1 MIAHSFDEL
10 LNILKSR
17 IAQIELNRELYTISE
32 KYNERDKS
40 GAINIKYDGIHLV
53 TFFYI
58 YSYVN
63 INGKELSRA
72 SFYLKACM
80 YPDWYEECTPQLS
93 RDVEHINEYFRSCIH
108 NETFRFEECL
118 DKYLPI
124 GNEEAKEIIKN
135 SLTNIGLRDVEVVFD
150 TYQKTYLVKSNLH
163 EFLDFQKN
171 KDEENV
177 WVYKYTS
184 LETYRNILNHGTFR
198 MNSIIAMNDENESLW
213 ADLVTSKDETPNE
226 EYYKSVVKNKNL
238 LITSFTSKE
247 DNATMWRL
255 YGDQGKG
262 TCMAF
267 SVPAN
272 RITKV
277 LYVNEKD
284 EKVRKL
290 KEARTALLSKG
301 IKVEFSDMSEMKY
314 YIKHSDFSIEGEY
327 RYLYDAGDKNLDI
340 ANYGDLL
347 SPYKDFK
354 YDEQTQKFGNLPF
367 KLEYVI
373 IGKNISQ
380 YKTVFPL
387 LVAETAK
394 RFPSVAIYES
404 NMITLR

>member
-1 MIAHSFDEL
+1 MKKKSF
-10 LNILKSR
+10 
-17 IAQIELNRELYTISE
+17 
-32 KYNERDKS
+32 
-40 GAINIKYDGIHLV
+40 
-53 TFFYI
+53 
-58 YSYVN
+58 
-63 INGKELSRA
+63 
-72 SFYLKACM
+72 
-80 YPDWYEECTPQLS
+80 
-93 RDVEHINEYFRSCIH
+93 
-108 NETFRFEECL
+108 
-118 DKYLPI
+118 
-124 GNEEAKEIIKN
+124 KN

-150 TYQKTYLVKSNLH
+150 TYQKAYLVKSNLH
-163 EFLDFQKN
+163 EFLNFQKN

-226 EYYKSVVKNKNL
+226 VYYKSVVKNKNL
-238 LITSFTSKE
+238 LITSFTSKG

-262 TCMAF
+262 ICMAF
-267 SVPAN
+267 TVPSN

-284 EKVRKL
+284 ENVRKL
-290 KEARTALLSKG
+290 KEARTDLLNKG

-327 RYLYDAGDKNLDI
+327 RYLYDAGAEDLDI
-340 ANYGDLL
+340 ASYGDLL

-354 YDEQTQKFGNLPF
+354 YDESTQKFSNLPF
-367 KLEYVI
+367 KFEYVT
-373 IGKNISQ
+373 IGKNIPQ

>member
-10 LNILKSR
+10 LDILMNR
-17 IAQIELNRELYTISE
+17 VAQIELNLELYTIS
-32 KYNERDKS
+32 D
-40 GAINIKYDGIHLV
+40 KYDEHDMSGNISIEYDGNNLV
-53 TFFYI
+53 SFHYLR
-58 YSYVN
+58 SN
-63 INGKELSRA
+63 IRIDGKTTVRGA
-72 SFYLKACM
+72 FTVKFRK
-80 YPDWYEECTPQLS
+80 YPNWYEEYIPHLS
-93 RDVEHINEYFRSCIH
+93 RKDVHVDEYFRSKIYH
-108 NETFRFEECL
+108 ETYCFEECL
-118 DKYLPI
+118 DKFLPI
-124 GNEEAKEIIKN
+124 GNEDEKEIIKK
-135 SLTNIGLRDVEVVFD
+135 SLTNIGVKDVEVVFD

-184 LETYRNILNHGTFR
+184 LETYRNILNRGTFR

-213 ADLVTSKDETPNE
+213 ADIVTSNNVAQNE
-226 EYYKSVVKNKNL
+226 VYYKTVVKNKNL
-238 LITSFTSKE
+238 LITSFTSKK

-262 TCMAF
+262 ICMAF

-290 KEARTALLSKG
+290 KEARTDLLNKG
-301 IKVEFSDMSEMKY
+301 IKVEFTDMSEMKY

-327 RYLYDAGDKNLDI
+327 RYLYDASEEDLDI
-340 ANYGDLL
+340 ANYGDML
-347 SPYKDFK
+347 SPCKDFK
-354 YDEQTQKFGNLPF
+354 YDESTRKFGNLPF
-367 KLEYVI
+367 KLKYVI
-373 IGKNISQ
+373 IGKNIPQ

-387 LVAETAK
+387 LVAETSK
-394 RFPSVAIYES
+394 RFPSVAICES
-404 NMITLR
+404 KMITLR

>member
-1 MIAHSFDEL
+1 MIKHSFDEL

-17 IAQIELNRELYTISE
+17 IAQIELNRELFTIS
-32 KYNERDKS
+32 D
-40 GAINIKYDGIHLV
+40 KYDEHNMSGDLNVEYDGRHLV
-53 TFFYI
+53 TFHYLR
-58 YSYVN
+58 SN
-63 INGKELSRA
+63 IRIDSRTKVRGAFTVECRMYPNWYKERIPHLSRNVVHV
-72 SFYLKACM
+72 
-80 YPDWYEECTPQLS
+80 D
-93 RDVEHINEYFRSCIH
+93 EYFRSCIH

-124 GNEEAKEIIKN
+124 GNEDGKEIIKN
-135 SLTNIGLRDVEVVFD
+135 SLTNIGLKDVEVVFD
-150 TYQKTYLVKSNLH
+150 SYQKTYLVKSNLH

-171 KDEENV
+171 KEEENV

-213 ADLVTSKDETPNE
+213 ADIVTSKDEAPNE

-238 LITSFTSKE
+238 LITSFTSKK

-262 TCMAF
+262 ICMAF

-290 KEARTALLSKG
+290 KEARAALLSKG

-340 ANYGDLL
+340 ANYGNLL

-354 YDEQTQKFGNLPF
+354 YDESTQKFGNLPF
-367 KLEYVI
+367 KFEYVI
-373 IGKNISQ
+373 IGKNIPQ

-387 LVAETAK
+387 LVAETSK
-394 RFPSVAIYES
+394 RFPSVAICES
-404 NMITLR
+404 KMITLR

>member
-1 MIAHSFDEL
+1 MIKHSFDEL
-10 LNILKSR
+10 LEILNNR
-17 IAQIELNRELYTISE
+17 LAQIEFNQELYTISK
-32 KYNERDKS
+32 KYDERDKS
-40 GAINIKYDGIHLV
+40 GTINIKYDGIRLV
-53 TFFYI
+53 SFFYLC
-58 YSYVN
+58 SKVN
-63 INGKELSRA
+63 INGKNTLRT
-72 SFYLKACM
+72 SFSIKACM
-80 YPDWYEECTPQLS
+80 YPGWYEECKPDLS
-93 RDVEHINEYFRSCIH
+93 HTIVHIDESLRPNIYNVIYTMEQ
-108 NETFRFEECL
+108 CL

-124 GNEEAKEIIKN
+124 GNENEKEIIKN

-150 TYQKTYLVKSNLH
+150 TYLKSYVVKSNLH
-163 EFLDFQKN
+163 EFLYFQKN

-213 ADLVTSKDETPNE
+213 ADLVTSKDETSNE
-226 EYYKSVVKNKNL
+226 VYYKSVVKNKNL

-262 TCMAF
+262 ICMAF
-267 SVPAN
+267 SVPSN

-284 EKVRKL
+284 ENVRKL
-290 KEARTALLSKG
+290 KEARTALVNKG

-327 RYLYDAGDKNLDI
+327 RYLYDAGGENLDI
-340 ANYGDLL
+340 ASYGDLL

-354 YDEQTQKFGNLPF
+354 YDKETQKFGNLPF
-367 KLEYVI
+367 KFEYVT
-373 IGKNISQ
+373 IGKNIPQ

-387 LVAETAK
+387 LVAETDK

-404 NMITLR
+404 EMIALR

>member
-1 MIAHSFDEL
+1 MITHTFDEL
-10 LNILKSR
+10 LNILKRR
-17 IAQIELNRELYTISE
+17 IAQIELNRELFTISD
-32 KYNERDKS
+32 KYDEQNKS
-40 GAINIKYDGIHLV
+40 GDINIKYDGRHLV
-53 TFFYI
+53 TFHYLR
-58 YSYVN
+58 SN
-63 INGKELSRA
+63 IRIEGRTTFRGAFTVECRMYPNWYKERIPHLSRNVVHV
-72 SFYLKACM
+72 
-80 YPDWYEECTPQLS
+80 D
-93 RDVEHINEYFRSCIH
+93 EYFRSCIH

-118 DKYLPI
+118 DTYLPI
-124 GNEEAKEIIKN
+124 GNEEKKEIIKN

-163 EFLDFQKN
+163 EFLNFQKN
-171 KDEENV
+171 KEEENV

-213 ADLVTSKDETPNE
+213 ADLVTCKDEIPNE

-255 YGDQGKG
+255 YGNQGKG
-262 TCMAF
+262 ICMAF
-267 SVPAN
+267 SVPSN

-301 IKVEFSDMSEMKY
+301 IKAEFSDMSEMKY

-327 RYLYDAGDKNLDI
+327 RYLYDAGEKNLDI

-347 SPYKDFK
+347 NAYEDFK
-354 YDEQTQKFGNLPF
+354 YEKETGMFGTLPF
-367 KLEYVI
+367 KLKYVI
-373 IGKNISQ
+373 IGKNIPQ

>member
-1 MIAHSFDEL
+1 MITHSFDEL
-10 LNILKSR
+10 LSILKR
-17 IAQIELNRELYTISE
+17 RKAQIELNRELYTI
-32 KYNERDKS
+32 YD
-40 GAINIKYDGIHLV
+40 KYDEQNMSGDINVEYDGRHLV
-53 TFFYI
+53 TFHYLQT
-58 YSYVN
+58 N
-63 INGKELSRA
+63 IRVAGRTTVRGTFTVKFR
-72 SFYLKACM
+72 M
-80 YPDWYEECTPQLS
+80 YPDWYEECIPQLS
-93 RDVEHINEYFRSCIH
+93 RDVVHIDEYFRSCIY

-124 GNEEAKEIIKN
+124 GNEDDKEIIKN

-171 KDEENV
+171 KEEENV
-177 WVYKYTS
+177 RVYKYTS

-213 ADLVTSKDETPNE
+213 ADLVTSKDDTPNE
-226 EYYKSVVKNKNL
+226 VYYKSVVKNKNL

-262 TCMAF
+262 ICMAF
-267 SVPAN
+267 TVPAN

-290 KEARTALLSKG
+290 KEARTDLLNKG

-314 YIKHSDFSIEGEY
+314 YIKHSDFSVEGEY
-327 RYLYDAGDKNLDI
+327 RYLYDAVDENLDI

-354 YDEQTQKFGNLPF
+354 YDESTQKFGNLPF
-367 KLEYVI
+367 KFEYVI
-373 IGKNISQ
+373 IGKNIHH
-380 YKTVFPL
+380 YKTDFPL

-404 NMITLR
+404 EMIALR

>member
-58 YSYVN
+58 CSYVN
-63 INGKELSRA
+63 INGKNLSRA

-80 YPDWYEECTPQLS
+80 YPDWYEECTTQLS

-124 GNEEAKEIIKN
+124 GNEEEKEIIKN
-135 SLTNIGLRDVEVVFD
+135 SLTNIGLREVEVVFD

-171 KDEENV
+171 KEEENV

-213 ADLVTSKDETPNE
+213 ADLVTSKDDTPNE
-226 EYYKSVVKNKNL
+226 VYYKSVVKNKNL
-238 LITSFTSKE
+238 LITSFTSKK

-262 TCMAF
+262 ICMAF
-267 SVPAN
+267 TVPAN

-290 KEARTALLSKG
+290 KEARTALVNKG
-301 IKVEFSDMSEMKY
+301 IKVELSDMNEMKY

-327 RYLYDAGDKNLDI
+327 RYLYDAGGENLDI

-354 YDEQTQKFGNLPF
+354 YDESTQKFGNLPF
-367 KLEYVI
+367 KFEYVI
-373 IGKNISQ
+373 IGKNIPQ

-387 LVAETAK
+387 IVAETAK

-404 NMITLR
+404 NMITMR

>member
-1 MIAHSFDEL
+1 MIKHSFDEL

-32 KYNERDKS
+32 KYDERDMS
-40 GAINIKYDGIHLV
+40 GTINIKYDGIGLV
-53 TFFYI
+53 SFFYLC
-58 YSYVN
+58 SKVN
-63 INGKELSRA
+63 INGKNSLRT
-72 SFYLKACM
+72 SFSIKACM
-80 YPDWYEECTPQLS
+80 YPGWYEECMPDLS
-93 RDVEHINEYFRSCIH
+93 HTIVHIDESLRSNIY
-108 NETFRFEECL
+108 NVIYTMKQCL

-124 GNEEAKEIIKN
+124 GNENEKEIIKN

-150 TYQKTYLVKSNLH
+150 TYQKAYLVKSNLH

-177 WVYKYTS
+177 LVYKYTS
-184 LETYRNILNHGTFR
+184 LETYRNILNCGTFR

-213 ADLVTSKDETPNE
+213 ADLVTRKDETPNE
-226 EYYKSVVKNKNL
+226 VYYKSVVKNKNL
-238 LITSFTSKE
+238 LITSFTSKN

-262 TCMAF
+262 ICMAF
-267 SVPAN
+267 TVPAN
-272 RITKV
+272 LITKV

-290 KEARTALLSKG
+290 KEARTALVNTG

-327 RYLYDAGDKNLDI
+327 RYLYDAGDENLDI
-340 ANYGDLL
+340 ASYGDLL

-354 YDEQTQKFGNLPF
+354 YEESTQKFGNLPF
-367 KLEYVI
+367 KFEYVI
-373 IGKNISQ
+373 TGKNIPQ

-404 NMITLR
+404 EMIALR

>member
-1 MIAHSFDEL
+1 M
-10 LNILKSR
+10 
-17 IAQIELNRELYTISE
+17 
-32 KYNERDKS
+32 
-40 GAINIKYDGIHLV
+40 
-53 TFFYI
+53 
-58 YSYVN
+58 
-63 INGKELSRA
+63 
-72 SFYLKACM
+72 
-80 YPDWYEECTPQLS
+80 
-93 RDVEHINEYFRSCIH
+93 
-108 NETFRFEECL
+108 
-118 DKYLPI
+118 
-124 GNEEAKEIIKN
+124 
-135 SLTNIGLRDVEVVFD
+135 FD

-171 KDEENV
+171 KEEEKV

-226 EYYKSVVKNKNL
+226 VYYKSVVKNKNL

-262 TCMAF
+262 ICMAF

-284 EKVRKL
+284 EKVRNL

-327 RYLYDAGDKNLDI
+327 RYLYDAGEENLAI

-354 YDEQTQKFGNLPF
+354 YDKETQKFGNLPF
-367 KLEYVI
+367 KFEYVI

>member
-1 MIAHSFDEL
+1 MIKHSFDEL
-10 LNILKSR
+10 LDILKNR
-17 IAQIELNRELYTISE
+17 ISQIEFNRELFTIS
-32 KYNERDKS
+32 D
-40 GAINIKYDGIHLV
+40 KYDEQNMSGDINVEYDGRHLV
-53 TFFYI
+53 TFHYLR
-58 YSYVN
+58 SN
-63 INGKELSRA
+63 IRIASRTKVRGA
-72 SFYLKACM
+72 FTVKFRK
-80 YPDWYEECTPQLS
+80 YPVWYEECIPQLS
-93 RDVEHINEYFRSCIH
+93 RDVVHIDEYFRSSIY

-124 GNEEAKEIIKN
+124 GNEEEKEIIKK
-135 SLTNIGLRDVEVVFD
+135 SLTNIGLKDVEVVFD
-150 TYQKTYLVKSNLH
+150 TYQKTYLVKSSLH

-171 KDEENV
+171 KEEENV

-213 ADLVTSKDETPNE
+213 ADLVTSKDEPPNE

-238 LITSFTSKE
+238 LITSFTSKG

-255 YGDQGKG
+255 YGGQGKG
-262 TCMAF
+262 MCMAF
-267 SVPAN
+267 SVPSN

-284 EKVRKL
+284 ENVRKL
-290 KEARTALLSKG
+290 KEARTALLNKG

-354 YDEQTQKFGNLPF
+354 YDKETGMFGNLPF
-367 KLEYVI
+367 KLKYVI
-373 IGKNISQ
+373 IGKNIPQ

-387 LVAETAK
+387 LVAETVK

>member
-1 MIAHSFDEL
+1 M
-10 LNILKSR
+10 
-17 IAQIELNRELYTISE
+17 
-32 KYNERDKS
+32 
-40 GAINIKYDGIHLV
+40 
-53 TFFYI
+53 
-58 YSYVN
+58 
-63 INGKELSRA
+63 
-72 SFYLKACM
+72 
-80 YPDWYEECTPQLS
+80 
-93 RDVEHINEYFRSCIH
+93 
-108 NETFRFEECL
+108 
-118 DKYLPI
+118 YLPI
-124 GNEEAKEIIKN
+124 GNEDEKEIIKN

-150 TYQKTYLVKSNLH
+150 TYQKSYLVTSNLH
-163 EFLDFQKN
+163 EFLNFQKN

-177 WVYKYTS
+177 RVYKYTS

-213 ADLVTSKDETPNE
+213 ADLVTSKDDTPNE
-226 EYYKSVVKNKNL
+226 VYYKSVVKNKNL

-255 YGDQGKG
+255 YGDRGKG
-262 TCMAF
+262 ICMAF
-267 SVPAN
+267 SVPSN

-284 EKVRKL
+284 ENVRKL
-290 KEARTALLSKG
+290 KEARTALVNKG

-314 YIKHSDFSIEGEY
+314 YIKHSDFSVEGEY
-327 RYLYDAGDKNLDI
+327 RYLYDSGDENLDI
-340 ANYGDLL
+340 ATYGDLL
-347 SPYKDFK
+347 SPYKDFN
-354 YDEQTQKFGNLPF
+354 YDKETQKFGNLPF
-367 KLEYVI
+367 KFEYVT

>member
-1 MIAHSFDEL
+1 MIKHSFDEL
-10 LNILKSR
+10 LDILKNR
-17 IAQIELNRELYTISE
+17 ISQIEFNRELFTIS
-32 KYNERDKS
+32 D
-40 GAINIKYDGIHLV
+40 KYDEQNMSGDINVEYDGRHLV
-53 TFFYI
+53 SFHYLR
-58 YSYVN
+58 SN
-63 INGKELSRA
+63 IRIDSRTKVRRA
-72 SFYLKACM
+72 FTVEFRM
-80 YPDWYEECTPQLS
+80 YPDWYKECIPHLS
-93 RDVEHINEYFRSCIH
+93 RNYVHIDEYFRSCIH
-108 NETFRFEECL
+108 NETFRFQDCL

-124 GNEEAKEIIKN
+124 GNEDEKEIIKN

-150 TYQKTYLVKSNLH
+150 TYQKSYLVISSLH

-238 LITSFTSKE
+238 LITSFTSKK

-262 TCMAF
+262 ICMAF

-277 LYVNEKD
+277 LYMNEKD

-354 YDEQTQKFGNLPF
+354 YDKGTGMFGNLPF
-367 KLEYVI
+367 KLKYVI
-373 IGKNISQ
+373 IGKNIPQ

-387 LVAETAK
+387 LVTETAK

>member
-1 MIAHSFDEL
+1 MIKHSFDEL
-10 LNILKSR
+10 LDILRSR
-17 IAQIELNRELYTISE
+17 IAQIELNRLLFTISD
-32 KYNERDKS
+32 KYDEQNKS
-40 GAINIKYDGIHLV
+40 GDINIEYDGRHLV
-53 TFFYI
+53 TFHYLQ
-58 YSYVN
+58 SN
-63 INGKELSRA
+63 IRIEGRTTVRGAFTVEIR
-72 SFYLKACM
+72 M
-80 YPDWYEECTPQLS
+80 YPDWYKECIPHLS
-93 RDVEHINEYFRSCIH
+93 RNDVHIDEYFRSCIH
-108 NETFRFEECL
+108 NETFCFQDCL
-118 DKYLPI
+118 DKFLPI
-124 GNEEAKEIIKN
+124 GNEVEKEIIKN
-135 SLTNIGLRDVEVVFD
+135 SLTNIGLKDVEVVFD

-171 KDEENV
+171 KEEENV

-213 ADLVTSKDETPNE
+213 VDIVTSKDEAPNE

-238 LITSFTSKE
+238 LITSFTSKK

-262 TCMAF
+262 ICMAF

-327 RYLYDAGDKNLDI
+327 RYLYDAGEENLDI
-340 ANYGDLL
+340 ANYGNLL
-347 SPYKDFK
+347 SPYKDCK
-354 YDEQTQKFGNLPF
+354 YDKETGMFGNLPF
-367 KLEYVI
+367 KLKYVL
-373 IGKNISQ
+373 IGKNIPQ